1 MRLNNKSM
9 LRLLSIVIAIA
20 LSTSLAMAKSEPEAL
35 QLLERM
41 GNAAKQLNY
50 DGVFTYQSGQKL
62 QAIRIIHKSG
72 KDGEVERLLSLNGA
86 ARELIRTDDL
96 VTCIIPEGN
105 QVNINRRPFGQGF
118 PNKLLRRINSATP
131 YYNIMMGKKGRV
143 ADRKAQQLI
152 VNPKDNY
159 RYGYHLW
166 IDEEKALL
174 LQSDLLTESGE
185 VVEKFA
191 FSSIKM
197 DIPIPDEALAPQM
210 SGEQLTW
217 NRIETVDPK
226 QIEHE
231 VSEWR
236 INWLPDGF
244 VLVAQQHR
252 QKANNKKLVEQ
263 RVYSDGL
270 SSVSI
275 FIEKSSEKNRH
286 LKGLSNMGA
295 VNAFGMELDGHFVTV
310 VGQAPQITI
319 EKIGQAIKF
328 EGRSVD

>member
-1 MRLNNKSM
+1 
-9 LRLLSIVIAIA
+9 
-20 LSTSLAMAKSEPEAL
+20 
-35 QLLERM
+35 
-41 GNAAKQLNY
+41 
-50 DGVFTYQSGQKL
+50 
-62 QAIRIIHKSG
+62 
-72 KDGEVERLLSLNGA
+72 
-86 ARELIRTDDL
+86 
-96 VTCIIPEGN
+96 
-105 QVNINRRPFGQGF
+105 
-118 PNKLLRRINSATP
+118 
-131 YYNIMMGKKGRV
+131 
-143 ADRKAQQLI
+143 
-152 VNPKDNY
+152 
-159 RYGYHLW
+159 
-166 IDEEKALL
+166 
-174 LQSDLLTESGE
+174 
-185 VVEKFA
+185 
-191 FSSIKM
+191 M

-231 VSEWR
+231 GSEWR

-328 EGRSVD
+328 EGHSVD

>member
-1 MRLNNKSM
+1 MMHWLKIIFIM
-9 LRLLSIVIAIA
+9 A
-20 LSTSLAMAKSEPEAL
+20 LSSSLAMAKSDPEAVE
-35 QLLERM
+35 LLEHM
-41 GNAAKQLNY
+41 GKATKQLNY

-86 ARELIRTDDL
+86 ARELIRTEDL
-96 VTCIIPEGN
+96 VTCIFPEGKR
-105 QVNINRRPFGQGF
+105 VNINRRPFGQGF
-118 PNKLLRRINSATP
+118 PTKLLRRLNSATP
-131 YYNIMMGKKGRV
+131 YYTILMGKEGRV

-152 VNPKDNY
+152 VNPMDNY

-166 IDEEKALL
+166 LDKEKALL
-174 LQSDLLTESGE
+174 LQSDLLTEAGDI
-185 VVEKFA
+185 VEKFA

-197 DIPIPDEALAPQM
+197 DIAIPDEALAPQM
-210 SGEQLTW
+210 TGHQLSW

-226 QIEHE
+226 LLENK
-231 VSEWR
+231 VSDWR

-252 QKANNKKLVEQ
+252 QKANNKKLIEQ

-275 FIEKSSEKNRH
+275 FIEKSSKKNRH

-295 VNAFGMELDGHFVTV
+295 VNAFGTIVDGYFVTV

-328 EGRSVD
+328 EGSAID